1 VPKKEE
7 QKGQAKQ
14 ETGKTKE
21 LKIVTVHVVT
31 RDKVVK
37 NPRQMALLYIIDSL
51 GPMHERTLHD
61 IVKHIQDLG
70 ADLGYEFKSL
80 GVGLHSMDLKSD
92 LIALTY
98 VGFAEV
104 DPVRRKVRSTGEG
117 KEALEKYGA
126 PPGVVRVVEEN
137 RDNLR
142 NLVALF
148 DSQVD
153 MQLRR
158 KSERPTRRFP
168 GIRLGRL

>member
-1 VPKKEE
+1 MPKKEE

-14 ETGKTKE
+14 ETGRSKE

-37 NPRQMALLYIIDSL
+37 NQRQMSLLYIIDSL

-70 ADLGYEFKSL
+70 GELGYEFKSL
-80 GVGLHSMDLKSD
+80 GVGLHSPDLKND

-98 VGFAEV
+98 VGFVEI
-104 DPVRRKVRSTGEG
+104 DPVRRKIRSTGEG
-117 KEALEKYGA
+117 KEALDRYGA
-126 PPGVVRVVEEN
+126 PPGLVKIVEEN
-137 RDNLR
+137 KVNLK

-148 DSQVD
+148 DSHVD

-158 KSERPTRRFP
+158 KTERPQRRFP
-168 GIRLGRL
+168 GIRPGLL